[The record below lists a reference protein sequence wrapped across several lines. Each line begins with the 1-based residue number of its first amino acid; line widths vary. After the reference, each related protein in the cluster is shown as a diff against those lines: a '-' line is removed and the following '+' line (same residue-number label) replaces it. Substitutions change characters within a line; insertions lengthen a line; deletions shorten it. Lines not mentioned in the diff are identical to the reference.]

1 MGRRSESLTA
11 VTTSGSSVRHAA
23 TPAPKGSRRVIF
35 IDLARALAVLF
46 MLYGHALDA
55 LLAPRYRT
63 GTWFDVWTFQRGLTS
78 CLFLLLSGF
87 AFSIATVRHWA
98 LHITPSWAILRR
110 ARRFAL
116 FTLLGYA
123 LHFPV
128 NRFVEL
134 RHIDPERLRLFLGV
148 DVLQLIG
155 VTFFGVQ
162 ALVMLTRSR
171 RAFMIASFLLALL
184 VVGLTPLV
192 WGIDWPQVLPPT
204 IAAYLSELTGSLF
217 PLLPWSAYI
226 LVGAGLGQIYSRW
239 GAVDLRR
246 YANIGLIAPALTVIL
261 LGVLLDHSHVFGTG
275 QWSFIG
281 PQFLVR
287 TGSCLLMMGVM
298 AHASA
303 RLAHLPHLF
312 GATAQETLLI
322 YFVHLCIVYGSIW
335 NVGLVQRYGQTLGPG
350 RMVAV
355 VALLIASMAGLASY
369 WNWCKHARPRLAR
382 GTIVAVW
389 ALLVYRLL

>member
-1 MGRRSESLTA
+1 VGRRSESLTV
-11 VTTSGSSVRHAA
+11 VTNQGPSAQHVAA
-23 TPAPKGSRRVIF
+23 PAAKGSRRVIF

-55 LLAPRYRT
+55 LLDPRYRT

-87 AFSIATVRHWA
+87 AFSIATARHWA
-98 LHITPSWAILRR
+98 LHLTPSWTIVRR
-110 ARRFAL
+110 AKRFAL
-116 FTLLGYA
+116 FILLGYA

-134 RHIDPERLRLFLGV
+134 RHIDPERLRLFLAV

-171 RAFMIASFLLALL
+171 RAFMVASFLLALL
-184 VVGLTPLV
+184 VVALTPVV
-192 WGIDWPQVLPPT
+192 WGIDWPQMVPPT
-204 IAAYLSELTGSLF
+204 IAGYLSERNGSLF

-239 GAVDLRR
+239 GAIDLRR
-246 YANIGLIAPALTVIL
+246 YANIGLIVPAVTVIAV
-261 LGVLLDHSHVFGTG
+261 GVLLDRSHVFGTG

-312 GATAQETLLI
+312 GASAQETLLI

-335 NVGLVQRYGQTLGPG
+335 NIGLVQRYGQTLGPG
-350 RMVAV
+350 RMVTV

>member
-1 MGRRSESLTA
+1 
-11 VTTSGSSVRHAA
+11 V
-23 TPAPKGSRRVIF
+23 
-35 IDLARALAVLF
+35 
-46 MLYGHALDA
+46 
-55 LLAPRYRT
+55 
-63 GTWFDVWTFQRGLTS
+63 
-78 CLFLLLSGF
+78 
-87 AFSIATVRHWA
+87 
-98 LHITPSWAILRR
+98 
-110 ARRFAL
+110 
-116 FTLLGYA
+116 LGYA

-128 NRFVEL
+128 SQFAELSHMDAARWEAFVA
-134 RHIDPERLRLFLGV
+134 V

-162 ALVMLTRSR
+162 ALVMLARSR
-171 RAFMIASFLLALL
+171 RAFMISAFVLALV
-184 VVGLTPLV
+184 VVGLTPIV
-192 WGIDWPQVLPPT
+192 WGVEWTRIFPP
-204 IAAYLSELTGSLF
+204 AVAGYFSERTGSLF

-226 LVGAGLGQIYSRW
+226 LVGAGLGQIYMRW
-239 GAVDLRR
+239 AAVDLRR
-246 YANIGLIAPALTVIL
+246 YANVGLLAPAIALIVA
-261 LGVLLDHSHVFGTG
+261 GVLLDRSHVFGSG

-287 TGSCLLMMGVM
+287 TGSCLVMMGVM

-335 NVGLVQRYGQTLGPG
+335 NIGLVQRYGQTLGPG
-350 RMVAV
+350 RMVMV

-389 ALLVYRLL
+389 GLLVYRLL